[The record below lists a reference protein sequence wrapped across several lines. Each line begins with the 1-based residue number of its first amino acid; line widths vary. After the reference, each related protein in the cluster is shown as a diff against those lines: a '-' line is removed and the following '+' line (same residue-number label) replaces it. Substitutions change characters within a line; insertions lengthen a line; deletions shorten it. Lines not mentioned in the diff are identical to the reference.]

1 VNAQREGK
9 FAIHTAAY
17 DALKTLTD
25 FLWEDCCKGGKRPKN
40 CC

>member
-1 VNAQREGK
+1 VTARREGK
-9 FAIHTAAY
+9 FVHHTASY

-25 FLWEDCCKGGKRPKN
+25 FLWEDCCKRGKS

>member
-1 VNAQREGK
+1 VLAQRDGK

-17 DALKTLTD
+17 DALKALTD
-25 FLWEDCCKGGKRPKN
+25 FLWQDCCKGGRRSNN